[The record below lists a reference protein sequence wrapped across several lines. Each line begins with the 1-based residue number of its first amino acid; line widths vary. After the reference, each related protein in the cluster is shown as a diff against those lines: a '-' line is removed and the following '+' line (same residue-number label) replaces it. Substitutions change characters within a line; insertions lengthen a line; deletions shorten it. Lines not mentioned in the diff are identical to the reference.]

1 MNRLPKMRRHGI
13 FDGEER
19 PMVVKQKAESTNN
32 GCLPIGPHFSLER
45 LIAAVR
51 PLNRPSA
58 TIERVHGAPPGAGNP
73 KMNPS
78 DKPAL
83 DVDLQSPDGVLAVE
97 VID

>member
-1 MNRLPKMRRHGI
+1 
-13 FDGEER
+13 
-19 PMVVKQKAESTNN
+19 MVVKQTAKPTNN
-32 GCLPIGPHFSLER
+32 GCLPVGPHFSLKR
-45 LIAAVR
+45 IITAVW

-73 KMNPS
+73 KVNPS
-78 DKPAL
+78 DKPSL